1 MPARVW
7 RIQLHGV
14 LCGVGWWVQL
24 TKQLVCG
31 LPLGCDLVCQTPAV
45 AGVLGAFPS
54 VTIPHLGMG
63 TVLSFEDTA
72 V

>member
-7 RIQLHGV
+7 CERLRGV

-24 TKQLVCG
+24 AKQLVCG
-31 LPLGCDLVCQTPAV
+31 LPLGCDLVCHALAV
-45 AGVLGAFPS
+45 TGVLGAFPS
-54 VTIPHLGMG
+54 VTIPQLGTGIM
-63 TVLSFEDTA
+63 LSLEDTA